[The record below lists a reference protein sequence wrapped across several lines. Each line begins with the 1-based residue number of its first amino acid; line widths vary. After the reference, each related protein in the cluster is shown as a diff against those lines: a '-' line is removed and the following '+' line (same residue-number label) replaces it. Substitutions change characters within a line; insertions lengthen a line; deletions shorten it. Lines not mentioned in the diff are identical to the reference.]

1 MIDIWRVR
9 NPSSTRFS
17 FRKKQFS
24 GFIQTRLD
32 YIFISNSI
40 QESVQNTDVLPSF
53 CSDHSSLLLSYKKLP
68 HPNLGENFW
77 KFNCSL
83 IHDEKN
89 IENIINSFEPDF
101 IYQMKWEYLKYE
113 IRKFTI
119 SFSKYKNKLMREKKL
134 NLERKLKLL
143 EAKLNCNEAEDEYN
157 VCKENLN
164 VIYYEIATGINL
176 ARNLII
182 FP

>member
-1 MIDIWRVR
+1 M
-9 NPSSTRFS
+9 
-17 FRKKQFS
+17 K
-24 GFIQTRLD
+24 
-32 YIFISNSI
+32 
-40 QESVQNTDVLPSF
+40 
-53 CSDHSSLLLSYKKLP
+53 
-68 HPNLGENFW
+68 
-77 KFNCSL
+77 
-83 IHDEKN
+83 KN